1 MSGAYMNEQSVLKG
15 ANFGSQILQMMKVMK
30 NDNEAYKIAKTKL
43 LEFCNNEVLTGKA
56 VEGLQQQII
65 DYCSILDALVSA
77 NDSDIADFACMY
89 VDSFAWGE
97 ILGWKVI
104 AGENQA
110 LQDEQFDLDMAAY
123 WDNASRQAEDWELVY
138 KWLCSN
144 KANTYRRYAADDREI
159 YRAWNEKREKYDNIY
174 ESTMNREFASKNI
187 RDIAIAALSSIGEA
201 FNGESYDTT
210 VNDVWRDKLQ
220 DAYIDRVISV
230 DANGDVTIDWNE
242 VSKIQAKD
250 AEDISYSEY
259 EALMIVY
266 LNAKPEEL
274 NRFFGGFM
282 TKKEDVSIPWYSK
295 LLNPPNEDYAL
306 WEMDVDKVNYMLLVM
321 SYEQEMYLLV
331 ENALN
336 ENGYSSEAGLLEQ
349 NRQMLMQRLILLG
362 ELGTQGEFRTEYGGS
377 KLDAVQVTE
386 ENGALTAKFE
396 EFRARS
402 YGASVQMSN
411 LGDSSITVGE
421 PLISTA
427 IDDEQLAMSEQAML
441 ARFGVPTAED
451 VAKDVAD
458 FAALEALDVGT
469 DKAVEKAVQYVS
481 TDLGKKGLSKAIGC
495 IPILGD
501 IVSFGIE
508 TGLDYQEAQEN
519 TEFIEEQFN
528 LIENTELYSDYG
540 CCACY
545 VTYDTGDNKGTTI
558 SPFVGENTD
567 RIIADVNE
575 HYGYNYTRTDI
586 LGNTNQVYNTLYQDD
601 VFNDDAYPSILSGE
615 EIN

>member
-1 MSGAYMNEQSVLKG
+1 MGGTYLNEQSVLKG
-15 ANFGSQILQMMKVMK
+15 SGFGSQLLQMMQVMK

-77 NDSDIADFACMY
+77 NDSDIADFALMY
-89 VDSFAWGE
+89 VTSFAWGE

-104 AGENQA
+104 LGENQA
-110 LQDEQFDLDMAAY
+110 LSDEQFDLDMAAY

-138 KWLCSN
+138 EWLCSN

-282 TKKEDVSIPWYSK
+282 TKKEDVSYSWYERLS
-295 LLNPPNEDYAL
+295 NSINEDYTL
-306 WEMDVDKVNYMLLVM
+306 WEMDVDKVNYLLTVM

-331 ENALN
+331 ENALK
-336 ENGYSSEAGLLEQ
+336 ENGYNVEANSLEE
-349 NRQMLMQRLILLG
+349 NRQLLMQRLILLG
-362 ELGTQGEFRTEYGGS
+362 ELGTQGEFRTEHGGS
-377 KLDAVQVTE
+377 ELDAVQVTE
-386 ENGALTAKFE
+386 ENGALTAKFK
-396 EFRARS
+396 EFRTEVCGVDAIT
-402 YGASVQMSN
+402 SN
-411 LGDSSITVGE
+411 LGDSSITVGD

-427 IDDEQLAMSEQAML
+427 IDVEQMKMSEQAML
-441 ARFGVPTAED
+441 ARFGVPSAGEIAGDTA
-451 VAKDVAD
+451 K
-458 FAALEALDVGT
+458 FAGLETLDVGT
-469 DKAVEKAVQYVS
+469 DKAVEKAVKYVS

-519 TEFIEEQFN
+519 TEFIEQEFN
-528 LIENTELYSDYG
+528 LLENAKIYSDYG

-567 RIIADVNE
+567 RIIADINE
-575 HYGYNYTRTDI
+575 HYGYDYTRADI
-586 LGNTNQVYNTLYQDD
+586 LGNTNQVYNMMDKD
-601 VFNDDAYPSILSGE
+601 GVFDHPKYPSILAGE
-615 EIN
+615 EVN